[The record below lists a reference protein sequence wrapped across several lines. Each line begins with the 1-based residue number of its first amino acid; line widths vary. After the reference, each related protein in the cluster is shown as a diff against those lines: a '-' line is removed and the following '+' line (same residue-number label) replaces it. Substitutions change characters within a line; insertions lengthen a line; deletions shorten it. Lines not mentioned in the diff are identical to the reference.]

1 MKESSVAMYLVELR
15 PGKEEL
21 YRTTEELA
29 AAIRKGDVDG
39 HSRIYHRAT
48 SKWISVTLHPQYK
61 AIVAERPASPSLP
74 PLERTNWTFFNDSAD
89 SLAGANDPSPED
101 DAGRDED
108 NGQGSDPNHPW
119 RRPLALSI
127 TGGLL
132 ILGLQLA
139 ASGPKPPWAAH
150 AATTPAEATIPALPA
165 AAPAVPADEA
175 PAPTPA
181 AAPAPA
187 ALTPTISLVS
197 SGASWTELNR
207 GYVSSA
213 ASDTPA
219 ETAVAET
226 PAPPAPALPA
236 APRIRTKGMLLS
248 AVSAPA
254 TSAVPIATSKSAAAG
269 ATAAAA
275 KAAASI
281 NGFMSRWAAAHDSAL
296 SRLASGVRVAR
307 LNQLFASSRLSP
319 GGGVTETRMSLA
331 GLANFIR
338 IYREQQ
344 TAIERRFQD
353 AFTTTAKTRNW
364 AAADVRQW
372 YAKPARTDAPDVAAL
387 TSSLVTG
394 IDSLF
399 GVLDAQAGTYAVTRN
414 TIRFE
419 DPSAAREY
427 MALRERIVVTID
439 SARVMGG
446 ADHPGPMSYL
456 LQAIGSTRL
465 PIAS

>member
-29 AAIRKGDVDG
+29 AAIRQGDVDG

-61 AIVAERPASPSLP
+61 AIVAERPASPSHS

-89 SLAGANDPSPED
+89 SLAGANDPSPDD
-101 DAGRDED
+101 DADRDED

-139 ASGPKPPWAAH
+139 ASGPKPPWASH
-150 AATTPAEATIPALPA
+150 SATTPAEREIPALPA
-165 AAPAVPADEA
+165 AAPAVPEDEPPA
-175 PAPTPA
+175 PAPV

-187 ALTPTISLVS
+187 SSRPTISLVS
-197 SGASWTELNR
+197 SGASWTELSR
-207 GYVSSA
+207 AYVSSA
-213 ASDTPA
+213 GSSNAPDEAP
-219 ETAVAET
+219 VAEA
-226 PAPPAPALPA
+226 PAPPAQALPA

-248 AVSAPA
+248 AVSAS
-254 TSAVPIATSKSAAAG
+254 TVSAASTTTPTTPAG
-269 ATAAAA
+269 APAAAA
-275 KAAASI
+275 KAAASV
-281 NGFMSRWAAAHDSAL
+281 NGFMARWAAAHDSAL
-296 SRLASGVRVAR
+296 ARLASGVRVAR

-344 TAIERRFQD
+344 TAIEQRFQD

-364 AAADVRQW
+364 GAADVRQW
-372 YAKPARTDAPDVAAL
+372 YAKPARTDGPEAAAL
-387 TSSLVTG
+387 TSSLVTV

-399 GVLDAQAGTYAVTRN
+399 GVLDAQAGSYAVTKN

-419 DPSAAREY
+419 DPSAARDY
-427 MALRERIVVTID
+427 MALRERIVVTMD
-439 SARVMGG
+439 SARAVGG
-446 ADHPGPMSYL
+446 ADRPGPMSYL
-456 LQAIGSTRL
+456 LQAIGATRL

>member
-1 MKESSVAMYLVELR
+1 MYLVELR

-61 AIVAERPASPSLP
+61 AIIAERPAAPSLP

-89 SLAGANDPSPED
+89 SLAGANDPTPD
-101 DAGRDED
+101 DADRDED
-108 NGQGSDPNHPW
+108 QGHGSDPNHPW

-139 ASGPKPPWAAH
+139 ASGPKPPWASKSAKGPVE
-150 AATTPAEATIPALPA
+150 TTIPALPA
-165 AAPAVPADEA
+165 AAPAEQPETA
-175 PAPTPA
+175 APTPI

-187 ALTPTISLVS
+187 AATPTISLVS

-207 GYVSSA
+207 GYVSSGTSADSPVEMSA
-213 ASDTPA
+213 AA
-219 ETAVAET
+219 A
-226 PAPPAPALPA
+226 PAPHASVLPA
-236 APRIRTKGMLLS
+236 APKIRTKGMLLS
-248 AVSAPA
+248 AVSASTVAASATAAPTPA
-254 TSAVPIATSKSAAAG
+254 SSSGPAAAAKSAAASV
-269 ATAAAA
+269 T
-275 KAAASI
+275 
-281 NGFMSRWAAAHDSAL
+281 GFMARWAAAHDSAL
-296 SRLASGVRVAR
+296 ARLASGMRVAR

-331 GLANFIR
+331 GVSNFIR
-338 IYREQQ
+338 TYREQQ
-344 TAIERRFQD
+344 AAIERRFQD
-353 AFTTTAKTRNW
+353 AFATTSKSRNW
-364 AAADVRQW
+364 APADVRQW
-372 YAKPARTDAPDVAAL
+372 YAKPSRTDAPDVAAL

-399 GVLDAQAGTYAVTRN
+399 GVLDAQAGSYAVTRN

-419 DPSAAREY
+419 DPAAAREY
-427 MALRERIVVTID
+427 MALRERIVVTMD
-439 SARVMGG
+439 SARAVGG

-456 LQAIGSTRL
+456 LQAIGTTRL

>member
-1 MKESSVAMYLVELR
+1 MYLVELR

-61 AIVAERPASPSLP
+61 AIVAERPGPPPIP
-74 PLERTNWTFFNDSAD
+74 PLERTNWTFFNDAAD
-89 SLAGANDPSPED
+89 SLAGANDPTSD
-101 DAGRDED
+101 DHAERGDD
-108 NGQGSDPNHPW
+108 SDGHGTDPDHPW

-139 ASGPKPPWAAH
+139 AAGPKPPWASHSAK
-150 AATTPAEATIPALPA
+150 APADATIPAAPA
-165 AAPAVPADEA
+165 AAPAMPAEET
-175 PAPTPA
+175 PAPTPVS
-181 AAPAPA
+181 APAPA
-187 ALTPTISLVS
+187 PAPATAPTISLVS

-207 GYVSSA
+207 GYVSSETP
-213 ASDTPA
+213 SDGLPA
-219 ETAVAET
+219 PADA
-226 PAPPAPALPA
+226 PAPPRRDSTPPLPA
-236 APRIRTKGMLLS
+236 APRIRTKGLLLS

-254 TSAVPIATSKSAAAG
+254 PSAATATVPAAAKSAAATVN
-269 ATAAAA
+269 A
-275 KAAASI
+275 
-281 NGFMSRWAAAHDSAL
+281 FMARWAAAHDSAL
-296 SRLASGVRVAR
+296 TRLASGVRVAR

-319 GGGVTETRMSLA
+319 GAGVTETRMSLA
-331 GLANFIR
+331 GVANFIR

-344 TAIERRFQD
+344 AAIERRFQD
-353 AFTTTAKTRNW
+353 AFTTTAKARNW
-364 AAADVRQW
+364 APSDVRQW
-372 YAKPARTDAPDVAAL
+372 YAKPVRSDTPTVAAL

-399 GVLDAQAGTYAVTRN
+399 GVLDAQAGTYAVTKN

-419 DPSAAREY
+419 DPAAAREY
-427 MALRERIVVTID
+427 MALRERIVVTMD
-439 SARVMGG
+439 SARAVGG

-456 LQAIGSTRL
+456 LQAIGATRL

>member
-1 MKESSVAMYLVELR
+1 
-15 PGKEEL
+15 
-21 YRTTEELA
+21 
-29 AAIRKGDVDG
+29 
-39 HSRIYHRAT
+39 
-48 SKWISVTLHPQYK
+48 
-61 AIVAERPASPSLP
+61 
-74 PLERTNWTFFNDSAD
+74 
-89 SLAGANDPSPED
+89 
-101 DAGRDED
+101 
-108 NGQGSDPNHPW
+108 
-119 RRPLALSI
+119 
-127 TGGLL
+127 
-132 ILGLQLA
+132 
-139 ASGPKPPWAAH
+139 
-150 AATTPAEATIPALPA
+150 
-165 AAPAVPADEA
+165 
-175 PAPTPA
+175 
-181 AAPAPA
+181 
-187 ALTPTISLVS
+187 
-197 SGASWTELNR
+197 
-207 GYVSSA
+207 
-213 ASDTPA
+213 
-219 ETAVAET
+219 
-226 PAPPAPALPA
+226 
-236 APRIRTKGMLLS
+236 MLLS

>member
-1 MKESSVAMYLVELR
+1 MYLVELR

-29 AAIRKGDVDG
+29 AAIRKGEVDG

-61 AIVAERPASPSLP
+61 AIIAERPASPSMP

-89 SLAGANDPSPED
+89 SLAGANDPSPDD
-101 DAGRDED
+101 DADRDED
-108 NGQGSDPNHPW
+108 QGHGNDPNHPW

-139 ASGPKPPWAAH
+139 ASGPKPPWASHSPKA
-150 AATTPAEATIPALPA
+150 PADATIPAMPA
-165 AAPAVPADEA
+165 AAPPA
-175 PAPTPA
+175 PAEERPA
-181 AAPAPA
+181 PSPVVAPAPA
-187 ALTPTISLVS
+187 AQTPTVSLVS
-197 SGASWTELNR
+197 SGASWTEVNH
-207 GYVSSA
+207 GYVSSGSS
-213 ASDTPA
+213 SDSPA
-219 ETAVAET
+219 EAPAAAA
-226 PAPPAPALPA
+226 PAPRAPALPA

-248 AVSAPA
+248 AVSAPSPAIAA
-254 TSAVPIATSKSAAAG
+254 TSTPVPAG
-269 ATAAAA
+269 APSAAA
-275 KAAASI
+275 KAAATV
-281 NGFMSRWAAAHDSAL
+281 NGFMARWAAAHDTAL
-296 SRLASGVRVAR
+296 ARLASGVRVAR

-353 AFTTTAKTRNW
+353 AFATTAKSRNW

-372 YAKPARTDAPDVAAL
+372 YAKPARTDAPEVAAL

-399 GVLDAQAGTYAVTRN
+399 GVLDAQAGTYAVTKN

-419 DPSAAREY
+419 DPAAAREY
-427 MALRERIVVTID
+427 MALRERIVVTMD
-439 SARVMGG
+439 SARAVGG

-456 LQAIGSTRL
+456 LQAIGATRL

>member
-1 MKESSVAMYLVELR
+1 MKESSFAMYLVELR

-61 AIVAERPASPSLP
+61 AIIAERPAAPSLP

-89 SLAGANDPSPED
+89 SLAGANDPSPD
-101 DAGRDED
+101 DADRDED
-108 NGQGSDPNHPW
+108 QGHGSDPNHPW

-139 ASGPKPPWAAH
+139 ASGPKPPWAANS
-150 AATTPAEATIPALPA
+150 AKGPVETNIPALPA
-165 AAPAVPADEA
+165 AAPAEQPETA
-175 PAPTPA
+175 PPTPI

-187 ALTPTISLVS
+187 PAAATPTVSLVS

-207 GYVSSA
+207 GYVSSGNSSDSPVEMPA
-213 ASDTPA
+213 AA
-219 ETAVAET
+219 A
-226 PAPPAPALPA
+226 PAPHAPVLPA
-236 APRIRTKGMLLS
+236 APKIRTKGMLLS
-248 AVSAPA
+248 AVSASTVA
-254 TSAVPIATSKSAAAG
+254 RSAAA
-269 ATAAAA
+269 APTPDF
-275 KAAASI
+275 
-281 NGFMSRWAAAHDSAL
+281 NGFMARWAAAHDSAL
-296 SRLASGVRVAR
+296 ARLASGMRVAR

-331 GLANFIR
+331 GVANFIR
-338 IYREQQ
+338 TYREQQ
-344 TAIERRFQD
+344 AAIERRFQD
-353 AFTTTAKTRNW
+353 AFATTSKSRNW
-364 AAADVRQW
+364 APADVRQW
-372 YAKPARTDAPDVAAL
+372 YAKPSRTEAPDVAAL
-387 TSSLVTG
+387 TASLVSG

-399 GVLDAQAGTYAVTRN
+399 GVLDAQAGSYAVTRN

-419 DPSAAREY
+419 DPAAAREY
-427 MALRERIVVTID
+427 MALRERIVVTMD
-439 SARVMGG
+439 SARAVGG

-456 LQAIGSTRL
+456 LQAIGTTRL

>member
-1 MKESSVAMYLVELR
+1 MYLVELR

-61 AIVAERPASPSLP
+61 AIVAERPASPSMP

-89 SLAGANDPSPED
+89 SLAGANDPSPD
-101 DAGRDED
+101 DDGDRGED
-108 NGQGSDPNHPW
+108 NGHGTDPNHPW

-139 ASGPKPPWAAH
+139 ASGPKPPWASRSDKA
-150 AATTPAEATIPALPA
+150 PADATIPAMPA
-165 AAPAVPADEA
+165 AAPAVPAEET
-175 PAPTPA
+175 PAPTPV

-187 ALTPTISLVS
+187 PAPASPTISLVS
-197 SGASWTELNR
+197 SGASWAELNR
-207 GYVSSA
+207 GYVSSGSS
-213 ASDTPA
+213 SDS
-219 ETAVAET
+219 
-226 PAPPAPALPA
+226 PAPTPVEAAPAPRAPELPA

-254 TSAVPIATSKSAAAG
+254 TASTPAAPKSAAP
-269 ATAAAA
+269 
-275 KAAASI
+275 SV
-281 NGFMSRWAAAHDSAL
+281 NGFMTRWAAAHDSAL
-296 SRLASGVRVAR
+296 ARLASGVRVAR

-331 GLANFIR
+331 GVANFIR

-344 TAIERRFQD
+344 ATIERRFQD
-353 AFTTTAKTRNW
+353 AFATTAKTRNW
-364 AAADVRQW
+364 APSDVRQW
-372 YAKPARTDAPDVAAL
+372 YAKPARTDAPEVAAL
-387 TSSLVTG
+387 TASLVSG

-399 GVLDAQAGTYAVTRN
+399 GVLDAQAGTYAVTKN

-419 DPSAAREY
+419 DPAAAREY
-427 MALRERIVVTID
+427 MTLRERIVVTMD
-439 SARVMGG
+439 SARAVGG

-456 LQAIGSTRL
+456 LQAIGATRL

>member
-1 MKESSVAMYLVELR
+1 MYLVELR

-74 PLERTNWTFFNDSAD
+74 ALERTNWTFFNDSAD
-89 SLAGANDPSPED
+89 SLAGANDPSPDD
-101 DAGRDED
+101 DADRDED

-150 AATTPAEATIPALPA
+150 SSTTPAEATIPALPA
-165 AAPAVPADEA
+165 AAPAVPAYEVPPPSPVA
-175 PAPTPA
+175 G
-181 AAPAPA
+181 PAPA
-187 ALTPTISLVS
+187 TPTPTISLVS

-207 GYVSSA
+207 GYVSSP
-213 ASDTPA
+213 ASSDAPA
-219 ETAVAET
+219 DVAVAKA
-226 PAPPAPALPA
+226 PAPAAPALPA

-254 TSAVPIATSKSAAAG
+254 TSAASITSSTSSAPG
-269 ATAAAA
+269 APAAAA
-275 KAAASI
+275 KAAASL
-281 NGFMSRWAAAHDSAL
+281 NAFMARWAAAHDSAL
-296 SRLASGVRVAR
+296 ARLASGVRVAR
-307 LNQLFASSRLSP
+307 LNQLFASSRLTP

-331 GLANFIR
+331 GVANFIR

-364 AAADVRQW
+364 AAPDVRQW
-372 YAKPARTDAPDVAAL
+372 YAKPARTDTPDVAAL

-399 GVLDAQAGTYAVTRN
+399 GVLDAQAGTYAVTKN

-427 MALRERIVVTID
+427 MALRERIVVTMD
-439 SARVMGG
+439 SARAVGG

-456 LQAIGSTRL
+456 LQAIGATRL

>member
-1 MKESSVAMYLVELR
+1 MYLVELR

-29 AAIRKGDVDG
+29 AAIRKGDVDA

-61 AIVAERPASPSLP
+61 AIVAERPASPSVA

-89 SLAGANDPSPED
+89 SLAGANDPSPD
-101 DAGRDED
+101 DKA
-108 NGQGSDPNHPW
+108 NGDDDGHGHGSDPNHPW

-139 ASGPKPPWAAH
+139 ASGPKPPWAARS
-150 AATTPAEATIPALPA
+150 ANGPGDATIPAAPA
-165 AAPAVPADEA
+165 AAPAVPADET
-175 PAPTPA
+175 PAPTPVV
-181 AAPAPA
+181 APAPA
-187 ALTPTISLVS
+187 AASPTITLVS

-207 GYVSSA
+207 GYESSGSSSEGPA
-213 ASDTPA
+213 AAP
-219 ETAVAET
+219 VA
-226 PAPPAPALPA
+226 PAPAAPALPA
-236 APRIRTKGMLLS
+236 APRIRTKDMLLS

-254 TSAVPIATSKSAAAG
+254 PAAGSKPAATGTTAVAAKSAAA
-269 ATAAAA
+269 AV
-275 KAAASI
+275 S
-281 NGFMSRWAAAHDSAL
+281 GFMARWDAAHDSAL
-296 SRLASGVRVAR
+296 ARLASGVRVAR

-331 GLANFIR
+331 GVSNFIR

-344 TAIERRFQD
+344 AAIERRFQE
-353 AFTTTAKTRNW
+353 AFTTTAKSRSW
-364 AAADVRQW
+364 APADVRQW
-372 YAKPARTDAPDVAAL
+372 YAKPARTDTPEVAAL

-419 DPSAAREY
+419 DPAAAREY
-427 MALRERIVVTID
+427 MALRERIVVTMD
-439 SARVMGG
+439 SARAVGG

-456 LQAIGSTRL
+456 LQAIGATRL